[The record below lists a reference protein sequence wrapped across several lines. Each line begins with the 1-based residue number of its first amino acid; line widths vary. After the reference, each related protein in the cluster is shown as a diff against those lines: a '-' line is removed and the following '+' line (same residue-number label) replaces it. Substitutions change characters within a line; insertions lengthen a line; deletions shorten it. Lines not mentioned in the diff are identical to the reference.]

1 MGFAQKVAGFLVQ
14 QVAVYGLAAQQLNF
28 MLPLHPI
35 GMKMSEFS
43 LEQSDLVLIFLFGLE
58 PAFSIRGMP
67 DEIAADAAGDAIQ
80 QQREDDCADAPTNNH
95 APTLPKHG

>member
-1 MGFAQKVAGFLVQ
+1 
-14 QVAVYGLAAQQLNF
+14 
-28 MLPLHPI
+28 
-35 GMKMSEFS
+35 
-43 LEQSDLVLIFLFGLE
+43 
-58 PAFSIRGMP
+58 MP